1 MIYMVI
7 IDTLFDGVKM
17 LPFLLGTYFFI
28 EWLEHLASDGFILKL
43 RTAGRFGSVAGAL
56 LGLIPQ
62 CGISVAAVGLYRA
75 GVVTLGTLLAV
86 FLSTSDEALPVLL
99 ANPGSWGDIWRL
111 LLCKLVVAS
120 LAGIAVDL
128 LGIDKR
134 GAGNGVKESWED
146 KRRYDSCR
154 CREEEALFKS
164 VLRHT
169 AETFFFILAVT
180 LAINL
185 TIATLGEDKLSV
197 LLLTNTVWQP
207 LLSALVGFIPS
218 CAASV
223 ALTQLYVAGSIS
235 FGGALAG
242 LCTSAG
248 VGLAVLYQSRD
259 GKNTLK
265 ICALL
270 YEVGAAAG
278 FTANAL
284 FL

>member
-1 MIYMVI
+1 MIYEVI
-7 IDTLFDGVKM
+7 IDTLLDSVKM

-28 EWLEHLASDGFILKL
+28 EWLEHLASDGFIRKL
-43 RTAGRFGSVAGAL
+43 RAAGRFGSVAGAV

-62 CGISVAAVGLYRA
+62 CGISVAAVGLYHA
-75 GVVTLGTLLAV
+75 GVVTLGALLAV
-86 FLSTSDEALPVLL
+86 LLSTSDEALPVLL

-128 LGIDKR
+128 LGIDRR
-134 GAGNGVKESWED
+134 GAGDAGQEAGED
-146 KRRYDSCR
+146 KHHYDTCHCR
-154 CREEEALFKS
+154 AEESLLKS

-169 AETFFFILAVT
+169 AGTFFFILVVT

-185 TIATLGEDKLSV
+185 MIATIGEDKLSV

-223 ALTQLYVAGSIS
+223 ALTQLYVAGGIS

-242 LCTSAG
+242 LCTSGG
-248 VGLAVLYQSRD
+248 VGLAVLYKSRD

-270 YEVGAAAG
+270 YVIGAASG
-278 FTANAL
+278 FAANAL
-284 FL
+284 F